1 MSRMN
6 QRQQEAVDTLDG
18 PLLLLA
24 GAGTGKTTV
33 IVHRIANLVQH
44 GIPPR
49 AILAV
54 TFTRKA
60 AREMQERIS
69 AFVGPQ
75 RAGEMTIS
83 TFHAF
88 CVKVL
93 RRHIAL
99 LGYNPHFTIG
109 QEGDRIGLVAE
120 IMTQLRQ
127 IGQGYNR
134 DLWCDRISMAKA
146 AGLTPEDVRQMD
158 YPHCQ
163 EVAQVF
169 EEYQRRMKQMDRLD
183 FDDLLY
189 LTVKLWEEH
198 PRIREEYH
206 QRYQRIMIDEYQDTN
221 RVQLKLMTM
230 LAGPEG
236 NLAVVGDDDQ
246 AIYGWR
252 GAEVENI
259 LHFDRLY
266 PNTRVIRLEQN
277 YRSTG
282 VILKAANAV
291 IAHNQ
296 ERHVKN
302 LWSEKEDGPLIQ
314 EVCCE
319 DETDEAKFLARN
331 IREAHEHR
339 GLPWKDFAVLY
350 RVKHQ
355 SRILE
360 DVFRKERIPYHLVGG
375 TSFYQGR
382 EILDARGFLEAVA
395 NPRDDHAFLRVVN
408 VPPRGIGDTTLDRL
422 HTLRDERHL
431 PMQELATREETLA
444 LLPKDAQA
452 PLRNFMAILRQA
464 RTAFQEPGGL
474 YEKAQKLYQDMG
486 YLEGMAKI
494 YKPLESALT
503 RRDNV
508 LEFLSSLADYD
519 QRNGGRGT
527 LESLL
532 EDISLMDEA
541 AMGGK
546 KQEEPEAV
554 TLMTVHAAK
563 GLEFPVVYLSGMER
577 DLFPHARAMEQGD
590 EAEERRLF
598 YVAITRAKRELFLT
612 HAERRKEGRISKPS
626 PPSKF
631 LGEIPPELIHLCK
644 PEDLFVKLDAKAA
657 IQLLLG

>member
-6 QRQQEAVDTLDG
+6 PRQQEAVDTLDG

-69 AFVGPQ
+69 AFIGPQ

-93 RRHIAL
+93 RRHIAR
-99 LGYNPHFTIG
+99 LGYSPHFSIG
-109 QEGDRIGLVAE
+109 QEGDRIGLVTE
-120 IMTQLRQ
+120 IMTRL
-127 IGQGYNR
+127 GQVGEGYDR
-134 DLWCDRISMAKA
+134 ALWSNRISMAKA
-146 AGLTPEDVRQMD
+146 ACLSPEEVRQEG

-163 EVAQVF
+163 EVAQVY
-169 EEYQRRMKQMDRLD
+169 EEYQRRMRQMDRLD

-198 PRIREEYH
+198 PQVREEYQ

-221 RVQLKLMTM
+221 RVQLKLMVM
-230 LAGPEG
+230 LAGKEG

-266 PNTRVIRLEQN
+266 PRTKVIRLEQN

-314 EVCCE
+314 EVRCE
-319 DETDEAKFLARN
+319 DETDEAKFLVRN
-331 IREAHEHR
+331 IQEAHEYRH
-339 GLPWKDFAVLY
+339 LPWKDFAVLY
-350 RVKHQ
+350 RSNVQ

-360 DVFRKERIPYHLVGG
+360 EFFRKERIPYHLVGG
-375 TSFYQGR
+375 TAFYQGR

-395 NPRDDHAFLRVVN
+395 NPRNDQAFLRVVN
-408 VPPRGIGDTTLDRL
+408 VPPRGIGDTTLERL
-422 HTLRDERHL
+422 HAFREERHL
-431 PMQELATREETLA
+431 PMQELAGREEILTRLPAEAQIPLQNFLATLQ
-444 LLPKDAQA
+444 K
-452 PLRNFMAILRQA
+452 A
-464 RTAFQEPGGL
+464 RAAFQEPGGL
-474 YEKAQKLYQDMG
+474 YEKTRRLFQDVG
-486 YLEGMAKI
+486 YLEGLAKL
-494 YKPLESALT
+494 YKPRELALMK
-503 RRDNV
+503 RENI

-519 QRNGGRGT
+519 ERNGGRGT
-527 LESLL
+527 LDGLL
-532 EDISLMDEA
+532 DEISLMDDA
-541 AMGGK
+541 AKGGPK
-546 KQEEPEAV
+546 KEEGEAV

-563 GLEFPVVYLSGMER
+563 GLEFPVVYLAGMER
-577 DLFPHARAMEQGD
+577 DLFPHARSMEEGS

-598 YVAITRAKRELFLT
+598 YVAITRAQRELFLT
-612 HAERRKEGRISKPS
+612 HAERRREGKVSMPRT
-626 PPSKF
+626 PSKF
-631 LGEIPPELIHLCK
+631 LAEIPSELIHLGK
-644 PEDLFVKLDAKAA
+644 PEDFYVKLSAQDA
-657 IQLLLG
+657 IDFLRS